1 MRKSK
6 THNGSL
12 CDGQP
17 SWPSPVNCG
26 GHPLRVKTSSQ
37 EQASPA
43 PPQPSAGLLE
53 LLGRPVEGLSLD
65 EIAATCQG
73 LAEQVR
79 CAGMQSLEALY
90 LAEDRKL
97 AVPQKNVS
105 TDHVRKCLG
114 KLPVSQMS
122 LDELT
127 TLLTDLGFVARNE
140 GIASL
145 APLIDEID
153 YPLLRRSLQL
163 LVDSGDLHAQ
173 SARWGAKHRRI
184 WFPVRWQC
192 WPGE

>member
-1 MRKSK
+1 
-6 THNGSL
+6 
-12 CDGQP
+12 
-17 SWPSPVNCG
+17 
-26 GHPLRVKTSSQ
+26 
-37 EQASPA
+37 
-43 PPQPSAGLLE
+43 
-53 LLGRPVEGLSLD
+53 
-65 EIAATCQG
+65 
-73 LAEQVR
+73 
-79 CAGMQSLEALY
+79 MQSLEALY

>member
-1 MRKSK
+1 VASE
-6 THNGSL
+6 GSRQSAGKAEVYL
-12 CDGQP
+12 PEKDVFTIRSLLSAC
-17 SWPSPVNCG
+17 
-26 GHPLRVKTSSQ
+26 R

-79 CAGMQSLEALY
+79 CAGMQSLEALGPCQ
-90 LAEDRKL
+90 E
-97 AVPQKNVS
+97 VP
-105 TDHVRKCLG
+105 G
-114 KLPVSQMS
+114 
-122 LDELT
+122 E
-127 TLLTDLGFVARNE
+127 
-140 GIASL
+140 
-145 APLIDEID
+145 D

-192 WPGE
+192 WPENRLFARRQ